1 MTIRR
6 ILAKALEIIEG
17 ILLWSVFFVLP
28 GLLETFVNYLF
39 R

>member
-1 MTIRR
+1 MTTRR
-6 ILAKALEIIEG
+6 ILAKVLEIVEG